1 MFFIPMFKRSHL
13 KEKTLCGPSTM
24 RLNAG
29 FCSQA
34 IYFDLSSQVAEAAQN
49 TITPLDIR
57 RQTSLIHPSTL
68 SHRA

>member
-1 MFFIPMFKRSHL
+1 MFFIPIFKRSHL

-24 RLNAG
+24 HLNAG

-34 IYFDLSSQVAEAAQN
+34 IYFDLSSQVAETAQN
-49 TITPLDIR
+49 TITPLAIC

-68 SHRA
+68 SHKA